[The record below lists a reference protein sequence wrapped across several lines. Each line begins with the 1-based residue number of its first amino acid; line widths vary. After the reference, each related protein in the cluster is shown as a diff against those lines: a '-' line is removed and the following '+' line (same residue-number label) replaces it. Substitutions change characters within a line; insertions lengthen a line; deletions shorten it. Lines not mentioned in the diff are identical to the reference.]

1 MIALYPV
8 LVYNTDVPPEQRFN
22 GFFVSNL
29 IPVDRQSP
37 VSERQQRKPLIVFLA
52 EHLRDRALP
61 LCGGIMTEQKTIA
74 RKWTTQEDEALIRMY
89 EDGVKRNDIAIALGR
104 TQSSVRK
111 RCSVLSLNSRMRRVS
126 NDEIEAIR
134 KWYLDKENSDID
146 DFHLEELSRIL
157 GRTRNYI
164 SRLAGYMGLTKES
177 RPLGEK
183 SKREI
188 GEAVK
193 KSQMAK
199 GHPRGMAGKKHTDEF
214 KAFMSE
220 QVRGRVFTPEQIK
233 ARVEKRIKTST
244 EKYGTCRPNWL
255 NSGNAYSRTKSGKRD
270 DLGGQFFRSSWE
282 ANYARY
288 LNHLVSVG
296 SILSWRFEP
305 KSFVFE
311 GVVSGVCT
319 YTPDFEV
326 VVSDG
331 CIEWHEVKG
340 WMDENSKIRIA
351 RMAEYYPDEK
361 LVVIGRKEY
370 EAIDRAYKQ
379 LPNWEQARKVKP

>member
-61 LCGGIMTEQKTIA
+61 LCGEIMTEQKTVA
-74 RKWTTQEDEALIRMY
+74 RKWTAQEDESLRHMY
-89 EDGVKRNDIAIALGR
+89 EDGVKRNDIATALGR
-104 TQSSVRK
+104 TPSSIRK

-126 NDEIEAIR
+126 EDEMELIR
-134 KWYLDKENSDID
+134 KWYLDNEDSDNN

-164 SRLAGYMGLTKES
+164 SRLAGYMGLTKYS

-193 KSQMAK
+193 KSQLSK
-199 GHPRGMAGKKHTDEF
+199 GHPRGMLGKKHTDEF
-214 KAFMSE
+214 KAFMSK
-220 QVRGRVFTPEQIK
+220 QVRGRVFTEEQIRV
-233 ARVEKRIKTST
+233 RVEKQTKTKI
-244 EKYGTCRPNWL
+244 EKYGTCRPHWL
-255 NSGNAYSRTKSGKRD
+255 LSENAYSRTKSGKRD

-288 LNHLVSVG
+288 LNHLIDVG
-296 SILSWRFEP
+296 AILSWAFES
-305 KSFVFE
+305 KAFVFD

-326 VVSDG
+326 VTSDG
-331 CIEWHEVKG
+331 STEWHEVKG

-351 RMAEYYPDEK
+351 RMAEYYPNEK
-361 LVVIGRKEY
+361 LVVVGRKEY
-370 EAIDRAYKQ
+370 EAIDKAYNH
-379 LPNWEQARKVKP
+379 LPNWEQARKKKP